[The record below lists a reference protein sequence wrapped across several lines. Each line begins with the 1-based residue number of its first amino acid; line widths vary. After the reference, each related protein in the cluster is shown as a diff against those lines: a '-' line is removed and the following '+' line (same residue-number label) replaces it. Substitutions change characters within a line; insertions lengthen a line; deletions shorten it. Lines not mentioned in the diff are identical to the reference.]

1 MAGKEVIDPR
11 DQGAQGG
18 GDAGG
23 RGEEEEESR
32 EVKVV
37 VAEEG
42 GLEYGIV
49 TKKVARRRR
58 SVKSRIGN
66 QGQDQ
71 GETLSLSFS
80 FFLCL
85 SLVFV
90 VGWT

>member
-11 DQGAQGG
+11 GVLKA
-18 GDAGG
+18 
-23 RGEEEEESR
+23 EEESLR

-42 GLEYGIV
+42 GLKYEIV

-58 SVKSRIGN
+58 SVNSSIGN

-71 GETLSLSFS
+71 GETLSLSLS
-80 FFLCL
+80 FFLSL
-85 SLVFV
+85 SFL
-90 VGWT
+90 